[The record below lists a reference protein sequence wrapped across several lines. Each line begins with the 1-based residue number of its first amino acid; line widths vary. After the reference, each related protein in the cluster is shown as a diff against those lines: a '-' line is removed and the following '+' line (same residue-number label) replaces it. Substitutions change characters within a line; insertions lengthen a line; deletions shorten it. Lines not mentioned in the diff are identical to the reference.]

1 MKAILFDLDDTLF
14 DHTHSAERALRD
26 ARERHAALR
35 PVPFVE
41 LQRLSSHILEDLH
54 PRVLSGELPVQQARI
69 LRFQRLF
76 GEVGRAISE
85 EEALAIAHDYRRVYE
100 ETWRP
105 VDGACALVARLKPL
119 VSIGIVTNNLAAEQ
133 TSKLRVCGL
142 MPAIDALIVSEE
154 AGVTKPDPA
163 IFALALQRL
172 QCAADDTVMV
182 GDSWAMDVMGARAAG
197 LRAVWFNRT
206 GRACPDPTL
215 ARELIS
221 LEPAEEVARLLLA

>member
-1 MKAILFDLDDTLF
+1 MTAILFDLDDTLF
-14 DHTHSAERALRD
+14 DHTHSAERALGD

-35 PVPFVE
+35 SVPFAE
-41 LQRLSSHILEDLH
+41 LQRVSSHILEDLH

-76 GEVGRAISE
+76 GEVGRAISQD
-85 EEALAIAHDYRRVYE
+85 EALVIAFDYRRVYE

-105 VDGACALVARLKPL
+105 VDGACALIARLKPL

-133 TSKLRVCGL
+133 TSKLRACGL
-142 MPAIDALIVSEE
+142 MPVIDALIVSEE

-163 IFALALQRL
+163 IFELALQRL
-172 QCAADDTVMV
+172 NCAAADAVMV
-182 GDSWAMDVMGARAAG
+182 GDSWAMDVLGARGAG

-206 GRACPDPTL
+206 GRACPDRSL
-215 ARELIS
+215 ARELTS
-221 LEPAEEVARLLLA
+221 FEPVDEAARLLLA